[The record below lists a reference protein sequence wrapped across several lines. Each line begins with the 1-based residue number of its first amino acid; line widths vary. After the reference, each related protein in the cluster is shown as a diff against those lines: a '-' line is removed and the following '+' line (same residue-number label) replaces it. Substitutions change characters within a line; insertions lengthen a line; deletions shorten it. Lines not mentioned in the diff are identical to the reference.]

1 MKYVT
6 IHGVTY
12 KKGCCIRLKEIEEYG
27 CSDFLLYGCLQEVI
41 VYEDAKFFIVEILQ
55 TLSFESHYMSYKVVM
70 TNEQRVILPQ
80 GLPRHGVLYLH
91 SKGEEKYIVEK
102 DTVFVEYV

>member
-27 CSDFLLYGCLQEVI
+27 CSDFPLYGCLQEVI
-41 VYEDAKFFIVEILQ
+41 VWEDAKFFIVEILQ
-55 TLSFESHYMSYKVVM
+55 TLSFESHYRSYKVVM

-80 GLPRHGVLYLH
+80 RLPRHGVLYLH
-91 SKGEEKYIVEK
+91 SKGEAKYIVEK